1 MKKIE
6 PHLKNLEQNGFQFE
20 FKGEKEKRDDMNRD
34 LSKASIIALG
44 LIFLTLLFAFKNF
57 TATFLIISV
66 IPFSILG
73 AIIGHFVL
81 DLNLTL
87 PGLIGVFGLAGVVIN
102 DSIVMISF
110 IHETKSEND
119 LIEKASQ
126 RLRPIVLTSLT
137 TLLGL
142 SSLIFFVSGDG
153 KILQPIAVS
162 LGFGLLWGT
171 IINLLYI
178 PAIYSFKTKIY
189 KFY

>member
-1 MKKIE
+1 M
-6 PHLKNLEQNGFQFE
+6 KNLEQNGFQFE

-178 PAIYSFKTKIY
+178 PAIYSFKTKNI
-189 KFY
+189 